1 MALCLVPEVLRL
13 RLPSQRG
20 LISLGVRFFYI
31 FACIFWI
38 KWMVKLQ
45 GLTIIWL
52 CLKKIFKTLRNLE
65 CHKFLKEVILGMF
78 ISSLTLATILASC
91 NRAYFTFNKWTGSKE
106 ISYLLL
112 IVLLPLQC
120 ISVTFQSEF
129 ILQSVMHYSSF
140 FSLFL

>member
-1 MALCLVPEVLRL
+1 
-13 RLPSQRG
+13 
-20 LISLGVRFFYI
+20 
-31 FACIFWI
+31 
-38 KWMVKLQ
+38 MVKLQ

-78 ISSLTLATILASC
+78 IFSLTLATILASC

-129 ILQSVMHYSSF
+129 ILQSVMHHSSF